1 MSETLNLT
9 EAKMSNKPSTKMA
22 TRIAEQFSDYP
33 TYSKKVVGPYIQTMR
48 SDSVVNRQ
56 HVQLTDKN
64 GDVTYVTGT
73 YQTGGGSGYK
83 LLLYTAFECVTDE
96 ITEDLVIIFEYPQ
109 NHTQTNAFKQAEK
122 KLKKMTKS
130 CKNIRVMNWEQYQTW
145 AAKWQKKNPVG
156 SVPRKRAS
164 VNEGSVVT
172 TKRRKKA

>member
-1 MSETLNLT
+1 
-9 EAKMSNKPSTKMA
+9 MSNKTI
-22 TRIAEQFSDYP
+22 TRIATKLQDYP
-33 TYSKKVVGPYIQTMR
+33 KPSKTSVGPTIRT
-48 SDSVVNRQ
+48 SGSNSVVNRQ
-56 HVQLTDKN
+56 HVQLIDKN
-64 GDVTYVTGT
+64 GDITYVTGT

-83 LLLYTAFECVTDE
+83 LLIYTVFECITDE
-96 ITEDLVIIFEYPQ
+96 ITDDLVVIFEYPQ